1 MIALDACI
9 DCVQAAVNGEF
20 PEDDSE
26 RERIERALTEW
37 ADEGYP
43 IITTAPDDEAEGFFS
58 WSPCGVCGS
67 HLGGARLAMVALSV
81 DIEREV

>member
-9 DCVQAAVNGEF
+9 DCVQAAVNSEF

-43 IITTAPDDEAEGFFS
+43 IITTADDEEEFFS
-58 WSPCGVCGS
+58 WSPCEVCGS